1 MIAKAFGGAILAV
14 ILFYVGWFAA
24 TQAQSYNLVPD
35 FGATSTTAVSANTG
49 SSSGATT
56 STNSNTNTANTTVS
70 TSAPADPYAATYTEG
85 PQLVIDGN
93 TINVALST
101 TTAEIDQGLQD
112 RPTLAPNDGM
122 LFIFPTAKIYQF
134 WMPNMSFSLDMIWI
148 GSDHK
153 IVDISRDAPP
163 LPDPSNPV
171 WFRPSSPAQYVLE
184 VNADYAS
191 SHNIQIGDPV
201 QFVSVPQ

>member
-1 MIAKAFGGAILAV
+1 MSARSRRKPRSQKIAPIIAKAFGGAILAG
-14 ILFYVGWFAA
+14 ILFYAGWFAA
-24 TQAQSYNLVPD
+24 TQAQS
-35 FGATSTTAVSANTG
+35 
-49 SSSGATT
+49 
-56 STNSNTNTANTTVS
+56 NSNTVATASSNSTTSAPVS
-70 TSAPADPYAATYTEG
+70 TSTPADPYAATYTEG

-93 TINVALST
+93 TISVALST

-112 RPTLAPNDGM
+112 RPTLGASDGM
-122 LFIFPTAKIYQF
+122 LFIFKKASTYQF

-153 IVDISRDAPP
+153 IVDISRNAPP
-163 LPDPSNPV
+163 LPDPSKPV

-201 QFVSVPQ
+201 QFVSIPQ